1 MNKFFIAFA
10 AIASSGILAY
20 SYLRE
25 WIAIKWLG
33 EVPELIPEH
42 PLSPYFHGSIGLYQ
56 RVLVIFGIYFFLVFL
71 GSVYFTWKQK
81 WGFVMLLFVA
91 SMLGILGIMINGAI
105 K

>member
-20 SYLRE
+20 ANLRE
-25 WIAIKWLG
+25 WISIKWIG
-33 EVPELIPEH
+33 EIPELIPEH
-42 PLSPYFHGSIGLYQ
+42 PLSPYFHGSVGLYQ
-56 RVLVIFGIYFFLVFL
+56 NVLAICGVYFFLVFL
-71 GSVYFTWKQK
+71 GSLFFTWKRK
-81 WGFVMLLFVA
+81 WGAVMLCFVA

>member
-10 AIASSGILAY
+10 AVASSGILAY
-20 SYLRE
+20 AHLRE
-25 WIAIKWLG
+25 WIEIRWMG
-33 EVPELIPEH
+33 VMPELVPEH

-56 RVLVIFGIYFFLVFL
+56 RVLVAFGLYFLLVFV
-71 GSVYFTWKQK
+71 GSVFFTWRKK
-81 WGFVMLLFVA
+81 WGFVMLFFVA